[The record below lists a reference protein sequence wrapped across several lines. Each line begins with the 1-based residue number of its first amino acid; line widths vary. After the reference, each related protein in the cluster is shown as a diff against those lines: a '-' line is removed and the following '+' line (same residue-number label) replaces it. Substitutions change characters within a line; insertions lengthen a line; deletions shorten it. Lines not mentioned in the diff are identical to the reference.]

1 MDKEEILRAS
11 RRENKNQDIY
21 EHEVIKRGQLIGGL
35 VGLTMA
41 FAMMLVE
48 RILELGTNYG
58 YFAIILSA
66 GAAMFIVKSI
76 KLRRKHEIVLAVL
89 WTVMAVYAV
98 TMYLI
103 KLFG

>member
-1 MDKEEILRAS
+1 MNKEEILRAS
-11 RRENKNQDIY
+11 RAENKNQDIF
-21 EHEVIKRGQLIGGL
+21 EKEVIKRGQLVGGL
-35 VGLTMA
+35 TGLSMA

-76 KLRRKHEIVLAVL
+76 KLRRKHEIALAVL
-89 WTVMAVYAV
+89 WTVMSVYAV
-98 TMYLI
+98 AMYLI
-103 KLFG
+103 KLLG